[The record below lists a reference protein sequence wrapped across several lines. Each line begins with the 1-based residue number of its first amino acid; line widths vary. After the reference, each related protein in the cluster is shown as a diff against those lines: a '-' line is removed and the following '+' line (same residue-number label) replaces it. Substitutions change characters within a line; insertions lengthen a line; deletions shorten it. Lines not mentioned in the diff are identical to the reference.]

1 MILSDAIKNGYTE
14 PNPWDDLN
22 GLDVARKIL
31 ILARTA
37 GYVVNLSDITIIP
50 FLPEKYSKYTRDTIA
65 MAVQSIDD
73 EWNHRMKVLHSE

>member
-1 MILSDAIKNGYTE
+1 METRNLSEVLQEAMDKGYTE

-37 GYVVNLSDITIIP
+37 GFALDMDDVIVEP
-50 FLPEKYSKYTRDTIA
+50 FLPKEFGEYSKEEI
-65 MAVQSIDD
+65 V
-73 EWNHRMKVLHSE
+73 

>member
-1 MILSDAIKNGYTE
+1 MASGIETRKLSEVLQDAIDKGYTE

-37 GYVVNLSDITIIP
+37 GFALDMKDIAVDP
-50 FLPEKYSKYTRDTIA
+50 FLPKEFEKYSKEEI
-65 MAVQSIDD
+65 V
-73 EWNHRMKVLHSE
+73 

>member
-1 MILSDAIKNGYTE
+1 LSSGIEKRKLSEVLKEAIDKGYTE

-37 GYVVNLSDITIIP
+37 GFALDMEDITVES
-50 FLPEKYSKYTRDTIA
+50 FLPKEFEKYPKEEI
-65 MAVQSIDD
+65 V
-73 EWNHRMKVLHSE
+73 